1 MSKRIIFST
10 ATPNDQGGV
19 IPNNVI
25 DFTRF
30 NKNPVM
36 LKQHNW
42 NADPIGMWK
51 DIQLEGGKWT
61 GEPVFHALTDE
72 SKSTKAQYDKGF
84 IRAASIGGEA
94 VWKMTAANQYE
105 LDKDGNRICEKFY
118 LYEISIV
125 TLPSNEDAVQEDAV
139 ELQAKIYSSG
149 EIENISKT
157 ITTLSLK
164 FNSNTMITKKEFA
177 KLSAEEKAAKIEE
190 MKAIIADN
198 ETSEEEKNSAKE
210 ILSAS
215 VSSDGTGLP
224 KWMKEIIS
232 LGGVIKFGGS
242 EKETEAAPAPKDK
255 PESTQQKEKEITEPQ
270 PKPTGLKSKK
280 AAKAESEM
288 EKAKEKAEE
297 AVKKVKECK
306 EKAEKDDA
314 TEEDKAEYK
323 KAKEEAEEAASA
335 FEAAEKA
342 HKKATEADDD
352 DDEDEEGEKES
363 SKTKNNS
370 AKTKSTQSAMKPEIK
385 TAAQIKEDLKLAAAP
400 SHAARVRSIGQ
411 GKTFNQLASSKD
423 ENDKRL
429 MGRVLTN
436 DGGTKDI
443 ADYAAVLNAIMA
455 DGKYKAL
462 VEKTRIMMNVAES
475 QIGAFQAN
483 PNARA
488 GITLHELAS
497 QFGRGEI
504 DMMGRDNVMRKIS
517 TLSSTD
523 NALASP
529 ALNTI
534 EWLSLAIFKLFPNSS
549 WKNEIPIF
557 GAEMT
562 GKNTGIIWAN
572 VAADPTIYKGAQPSN
587 PASYNYSDTA
597 VSLSLTPYWLQPMLW
612 TPLTMHQLRYDQMG
626 TGWAQAFAKWNAVI
640 DDNLIYTLASTVP
653 AASIVTTSGLS
664 GYQTSPMSFPVGGNA
679 AYNKFYYNPSFTG
692 SLLAPVLN
700 DITTIEQIYNYQNF
714 ELAGEKPTLVLDP
727 IMDAML
733 KKDPETK
740 SLLTRWVNQDGG
752 EFVKFGSTILPQ
764 RSRVAI
770 YDPATGQVKDPNGTI
785 PSTAISAALGFIPS
799 QIGMGLGML
808 DVFMIQDPTSYGY
821 RMSADIRMGI
831 APLRADFSGTS
842 LLTYGAVSNPSN
854 A

>member
-25 DFTRF
+25 DFSRF

-51 DIQLEGGKWT
+51 DIRLEGNKWT
-61 GEPVFHALTDE
+61 GEPVFHGLTE
-72 SKSTKAQYDKGF
+72 ESTKTKDLFDKGF

-94 VWKMTAANQYE
+94 IWKQNAAGQYE
-105 LDKDGNRICEKFY
+105 FDKEGNRICVKFY

-125 TLPSNEDAVQEDAV
+125 TLPSNEDAVQEDAI
-139 ELQAKIYSSG
+139 ELHAKIYEHN
-149 EIENISKT
+149 EIENISQT
-157 ITTLSLK
+157 LTTLSLK
-164 FNSNTMITKKEFA
+164 FNSNTMITKKEFE
-177 KLSAEEKAAKIEE
+177 KLSAEEKTAKIEE
-190 MKAIIADN
+190 MKALIAD
-198 ETSEEEKNSAKE
+198 SEASPEEKKNAKE
-210 ILSAS
+210 TLSS
-215 VSSDGTGLP
+215 VSADGTGLP
-224 KWMKEIIS
+224 KWLKEIIG
-232 LGGVIKFGGS
+232 LGGKLVFGAEQAAAS
-242 EKETEAAPAPKDK
+242 APAPKDK
-255 PESTQQKEKEITEPQ
+255 PESTQQKEKEITAQ

-335 FEAAEKA
+335 YEAAEKA

-352 DDEDEEGEKES
+352 DDEDEEDEKES

-370 AKTKSTQSAMKPEIK
+370 AKTKTTNSAMKPEIK
-385 TAAQIKEDLKLAAAP
+385 TAQQVKDELKLAAAP
-400 SHAARVRSIGQ
+400 SHAARVRAIGA
-411 GKTFNQLASSKD
+411 GKTFSQLAASKE

-462 VEKTRIMMNVAES
+462 VDKTRIMMNVAES

-488 GITLHELAS
+488 GISLQELAS

-562 GKNTGIIWAN
+562 GKNTGVIWAN

-587 PASYNYSDTA
+587 PASYSYSDTA

-626 TGWAQAFAKWNAVI
+626 TGWAQAFAKWNSVI

-664 GYQTSPMSFPVGGNA
+664 GYQTNPITFPVGGNA

-700 DITTIEQIYNYQNF
+700 DITTLEQIYNYQNF
-714 ELAGEKPTLVLDP
+714 ELSGEKPTLVLDP